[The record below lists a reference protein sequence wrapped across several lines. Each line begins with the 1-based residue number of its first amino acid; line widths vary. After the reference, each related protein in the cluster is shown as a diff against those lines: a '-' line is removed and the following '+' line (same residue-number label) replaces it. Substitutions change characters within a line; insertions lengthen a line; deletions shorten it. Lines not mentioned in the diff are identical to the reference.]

1 MRTDIDKIKQDIL
14 NHFKERNVG
23 AGHVLSPRWLPFF
36 YLPQLTPTER
46 KAVRPAIEELINEGL
61 LQRVPRSLQ
70 LTAKG
75 GDLLYPDEGMAPKD
89 VVKQGILKQF
99 KDMRAK
105 ENQVVPSLWLSTL
118 YFSSLNPKQRAVY
131 QEAIKEMIKDGIV
144 ALEWNTIKITGKGT
158 EIIYQGNET
167 C

>member
-1 MRTDIDKIKQDIL
+1 
-14 NHFKERNVG
+14 
-23 AGHVLSPRWLPFF
+23 
-36 YLPQLTPTER
+36 
-46 KAVRPAIEELINEGL
+46 VRPAIEELINEGL
-61 LQRVPRSLQ
+61 LQRVHRSLK

-75 GDLLYPDEGMAPKD
+75 GDLLYPDEEMSPKD

-144 ALEWNTIKITGKGT
+144 AMEWNTIKITGKGT
-158 EIIYQGNET
+158 KIIYQGNET